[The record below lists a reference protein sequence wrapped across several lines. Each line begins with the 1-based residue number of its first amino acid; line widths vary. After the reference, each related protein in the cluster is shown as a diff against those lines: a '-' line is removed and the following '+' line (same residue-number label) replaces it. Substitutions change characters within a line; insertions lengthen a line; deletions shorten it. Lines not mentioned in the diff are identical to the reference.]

1 MHRSRTPVEIR
12 GALIGTLLGDSYIRG
27 GRTFSCEQTN
37 LNLIKLKAKL
47 ISHYTKNFPNIS
59 ERQRASV
66 INGRT
71 IKASK
76 TYVVGGDHNTFK
88 KWSKIFYMFGERQ
101 IRMSLLRRLT
111 LEGIAMWI
119 MDDGFMYYTASN
131 CTRRLTICTDAYS
144 ELSHKLMVKY
154 FKDYHDLNCKII
166 FHQADKDSP
175 KRMRIAFSAKS
186 TQKLISLI
194 HEYVLDDFL
203 YKLDMHY
210 SEKSLNSL
218 RCIPEYKEAHESIS
232 QRMALYNQSKDEDI
246 V

>member
-27 GRTFSCEQTN
+27 GRTFLCEQTS

-47 ISHYTKNFPNIS
+47 IAHYTKTPPKVS
-59 ERQRASV
+59 TRERSSV
-66 INGRT
+66 IDGRA

-76 TYVVGGDHNTFK
+76 TFTVGGDHNTFK

-111 LEGIAMWI
+111 IEGIAMWI
-119 MDDGFMYYTASN
+119 MDDGFMYYTKSN
-131 CTRRLTICTDAYS
+131 STRRLILCTDAYS
-144 ELSHKLMVKY
+144 ELSHKLMIRY
-154 FKDYHDLNCKII
+154 FKDYHNLDSKII
-166 FHQADKDSP
+166 SHQSNRDAP
-175 KRMRIAFSAKS
+175 KRMRLAFSANS
-186 TQKLISLI
+186 TQRLVALV
-194 HEYVLDDFL
+194 HEYVLDEFL

-210 SEKSLNSL
+210 SDRSLSSL
-218 RCIPEYKEAHESIS
+218 RCSPEYKKAHESIS
-232 QRMALYNQSKDEDI
+232 QRMALYENCRDEDI